1 MTDDTSPLAL
11 LDEATERYR
20 QTEEAHEESQRAVV
34 AAALAALRAGE
45 RPTDVAQ
52 HSPFTD
58 SYIRRI
64 ARENGIE
71 ARPLGGR
78 GPRRRARRAEPPNV
92 EAGTEPSGT
101 P

>member
-11 LDEATERYR
+11 LDASTARYR
-20 QTEEAHEESQRAVV
+20 QTEQAHEEARQEVV

-45 RPTDVAQ
+45 RPTDVAE

-64 ARENGIE
+64 VRENGI
-71 ARPLGGR
+71 AAQPPGGKGTR
-78 GPRRRARRAEPPNV
+78 QRTKAETGP
-92 EAGTEPSGT
+92 THT
-101 P
+101 